1 MNKGNAQ
8 HAIVFEAIALA
19 LALDADTEL
28 LAAGVALLGKFIGLR
43 DPNLKYLGL
52 ENMVRL
58 AGVPAVMETVNRCA
72 FEHPFVTGPQ
82 FYAQHCGLKKC
93 VIVLNRVPKG
103 DSCWHRLAD

>member
-19 LALDADTEL
+19 LAVDADTEL
-28 LAAGVALLGKFIGLR
+28 LAAAVALLGKFIGLR

-58 AGVPAVMETVNRCA
+58 AGVPAVMDTVNRCA
-72 FEHPFVTGPQ
+72 PQRSHSTHWPPLPAQGKARVGQKFVR
-82 FYAQHCGLKKC
+82 
-93 VIVLNRVPKG
+93 NR
-103 DSCWHRLAD
+103 SS